1 MTIVE
6 VIDPGNDEHM
16 AVWKEFRRQCVG
28 GDPAT
33 ASQWLAACFDPPIS
47 SGQALE
53 EEWPQGWMLS
63 IEAKIRK
70 RGEG

>member
-16 AVWKEFRRQCVG
+16 AAWLAFRRQYG
-28 GDPAT
+28 EDPTT
-33 ASQWLAACFDPPIS
+33 ACQWLGESFDPPIS
-47 SGQALE
+47 SVRVLDEQ
-53 EEWPQGWMLS
+53 WPKGWLLS
-63 IEAKIRK
+63 IEEKIRK